1 MLTTGISKFYWLHY
15 AELQHFV
22 NCLINDQPPS
32 PSGEDG
38 LKDLEIIEQAYKNQI
53 HLS

>member
-22 NCLINDQPPS
+22 NCIINDLPPS
-32 PSGEDG
+32 PPSEDA
-38 LKDLEIIEQAYKNQI
+38 LKDLEIIERAYRNQI
-53 HLS
+53 ILD